1 MQDPLSVIAP
11 HFEDVRALIVLSEV
25 FREDLHLEDAKVRGA
40 RRYHIVIT
48 VVFYPV
54 EAKF

>member
-1 MQDPLSVIAP
+1 VHDSLPILAP
-11 HFEDVRALIVLSEV
+11 HLEDVRALIVLSEV
-25 FREDLHLEDAKVRGA
+25 FREDLHLEDAKVGGLRGH
-40 RRYHIVIT
+40 HIVIT